1 MPIRIVSYNI
11 RFGGGRRL
19 ERIAD
24 TIRAIDPD
32 VAVLQEASNPAA
44 VDRLAALSG
53 LANLV
58 CRPGYSVAVLSR
70 WPMRHAWHDPPRVR
84 SFLEFEPPESD
95 LRFFGLHFPSGLSRR
110 GENVRLRHVD
120 ALLAVTGSRADA
132 RTVLIGDLN
141 SVGPGDEPLVA
152 RMPFWL
158 RLLLRFDGGI
168 RTDALQRLAVAGW
181 ADAFRRLH
189 PDDPGFTLPATHPEV
204 RLDYA
209 LVPESVLP
217 RIRSCEPVPNDTQA
231 PPGSDHLPLVLEIG
245 D

>member
-1 MPIRIVSYNI
+1 MPLRIVSYNI

-19 ERIAD
+19 ERIAEA
-24 TIRAIDPD
+24 IRAIDPD
-32 VAVLQEASNPAA
+32 VVVLQEATNPVA

-53 LANLV
+53 LAHPV
-58 CRPGYSVAVLSR
+58 CRSGHSVAALSR
-70 WPMRHAWHDPPRVR
+70 WPVRHAWHDPPRAR
-84 SFLEFEPPESD
+84 SFLEFEAPESD

-110 GENVRLRHVD
+110 GENARLQHVH
-120 ALLAVTGSRADA
+120 ALLAVAGPRADA
-132 RTVLIGDLN
+132 RTILIGDLN

-168 RTDALQRLAVAGW
+168 RTEALERLAVAGW

-189 PDDPGFTLPATHPEV
+189 PDEPGFTLPATHPRV

-209 LVPESVLP
+209 LVPDPVLP
-217 RIRSCEPVPNDTQA
+217 RIRRCEPVPNDPRT
-231 PPGSDHLPLVLEIG
+231 PPGSDHLPLLVEIA